1 MTPAATSVVIVT
13 HNSAEL
19 VAPVLDALFADPVH
33 PAEVIVVDSASSD
46 GTLEVLNGYDVTVL
60 PQSENV
66 GFARGCHI
74 GARLATGDA
83 LVFLGH
89 DTVPSRGWLTP
100 LIDVLDDP
108 EIGAAMA
115 TIEDAD
121 RPGTFNTS
129 GGHLTYFGIAWVSD
143 LGRPIPPE
151 EPGPVEVPF
160 PSGAATAITRQ
171 TWDEFGGFREQFFM
185 YHEDTDLGW
194 RLRLGGKRVVRVP
207 SSRVAHHYDFA
218 RSPTKMYYLERNRWV
233 MLRSNY
239 RRRTL
244 ALLYPAL
251 LLVEVG
257 ITLTARRD
265 GWLSEKRRARA
276 DAATASLAVAEGR
289 ALVESTRVSGDA
301 PILAAMGH
309 SLSGIPQI
317 RPPRGTI
324 AVDFLLRLWQ
334 QLVLPLVRL
343 ADRFG

>member
-1 MTPAATSVVIVT
+1 MVLVT
-13 HNSAEL
+13 HDSAEL

-33 PAEVIVVDSASSD
+33 PGEVIVVDSASTD
-46 GTLEVLNGYDVTVL
+46 ETLEVLAAYDVTVL

-74 GARLATGDA
+74 GARAAIGDA

-89 DTVPSRGWLTP
+89 DTVPRRGWLRP

-143 LGRPIPPE
+143 LGRPIPSE

-194 RLRLGGKRVVRVP
+194 RLRLAGRRVVRVP

-244 ALLYPAL
+244 ALLSPAL
-251 LLVEVG
+251 LLVEIG
-257 ITLTARRD
+257 ITLIARRD
-265 GWLSEKRRARA
+265 GWLAEKRRARA

-289 ALVESTRVSGDA
+289 AMVKSTRVSGDA
-301 PILAAMGH
+301 PILATMGH